1 MKNIKISTSLII
13 GALALASFHSCNRYL
28 DINEN
33 PNAIHIEEVTPD
45 LLLPGANTQIFRTQ
59 ATTMNVFGNLMMNSW
74 AGNSYVY
81 GSPYVR
87 EFNLNT
93 VDNSFYNGIWDGLYR
108 NMANYKLIENYP
120 NSDGAQDYYVAAAKI
135 MRAFYMQTIVDL
147 YGDAP
152 FSEAFNYQSNLTP
165 KYDDDKNIY
174 HAEIE
179 DLEKAISL
187 IQHAGSN
194 VIALNSSTDN
204 IFGGSTDKWIA
215 FANTIKL
222 RYLVRMSRLTGSEG
236 TYRDQKLASLNGAA
250 FINED
255 VLINPGY
262 SAATDDQQNPFY
274 GTYIRTTAGTRVG
287 QVVTVSEHFANA
299 LNGNPNNL
307 VLPNN
312 PSNIYDKYTGLADPR
327 RGRAFTLVSGALKGI
342 RQGALAGEPGA
353 PTGNNSVSR
362 IGLGITS
369 ELSTA
374 NNSTNISLGSTKS
387 EVIMSKSE
395 IKFLLAE
402 AALRYP
408 SANLGNAQTYFED
421 GIQASFTYLGATG
434 ATTYIAAANLRPGLG
449 WTGSMDQKI
458 EAIMTQSWIANTS
471 INPIQ
476 SFINYNRTGYPYT
489 PLATTTNKPN
499 KPYRLIYPVS
509 EYVANSSNVPNVSSA
524 DAFVRNQFTPFWNQ
538 N

>member
-1 MKNIKISTSLII
+1 MKNIKINTSLILV
-13 GALALASFHSCNRYL
+13 ALVLASFHSCNRYL

-33 PNAIHIEEVTPD
+33 PNAVHIEEVTPD
-45 LLLPGANTQIFRTQ
+45 LLLPGTNTQIFRTQ

-120 NSDGAQDYYVAAAKI
+120 NSDGAQDYYVAVAKI

-179 DLEKAISL
+179 DLEKAILL

-194 VIALNSSTDN
+194 VIALSPSTDN
-204 IFGGSTDKWIA
+204 IFGGSATKWIQ

-236 TYRDQKLASLNGAA
+236 TYRDHKLASLNGAT
-250 FINED
+250 FINEN

-287 QVVTVSEHFANA
+287 QIVTVSEHFANA

-312 PSNIYDKYTGLADPR
+312 PANIYDKYTGLADPR
-327 RGRAFTLVSGALKGI
+327 GARVFTLVSGALKGI
-342 RQGALAGEPGA
+342 RQGALAGDPGA

-362 IGLGITS
+362 IGLGITG

-374 NNSTNISLGSTKS
+374 NNSTNINLGSTKS
-387 EVIMSKSE
+387 GVIMSKAE

-421 GIQASFTYLGATG
+421 GIQASFSYLGATG
-434 ATTYIAAANLRPGLG
+434 ATDYIAAANLRSGLG

-471 INPIQ
+471 INPIE

-489 PLATTTNKPN
+489 PLAATTNKPN